1 MAQTIYSGAQAK
13 VVALGKRE
21 QLLVL
26 EIEHD
31 VIDSAS
37 SFVDYISDEYGIS
50 KSSVWYNLNCL
61 KEKGLVDFADKLHQG
76 EPLMLTKKGAE
87 QLTALATRKSEILEA
102 FSGRTGVGYATEV
115 SQSGM
120 FYRVGV
126 YPAR

>member
-1 MAQTIYSGAQAK
+1 MAQTIYSRALAK
-13 VVALGKRE
+13 EVALGKRE
-21 QLLVL
+21 QLLVV
-26 EIEHD
+26 EIDHD

-37 SFVDYISDEYGIS
+37 AFVDYISNEYGIS

-61 KEKGLVDFADKLHQG
+61 KEKGIVDFADREHPG
-76 EPLMLTKKGAE
+76 GPLTLTKRGVE
-87 QLTALATRKSEILEA
+87 QLVALAGRKTVMMEA

-120 FYRVGV
+120 LYRVGV

>member
-1 MAQTIYSGAQAK
+1 MAQTIYSRAIAK
-13 VVALGKRE
+13 EVALGKRE

-26 EIEHD
+26 EIDRD

-61 KEKGLVDFADKLHQG
+61 KEKGVVSFADRLHPG
-76 EPLMLTKKGAE
+76 EPLMLSRKGVE
-87 QLTALATRKSEILEA
+87 QLVGLQGRRSSIIEA

-115 SQSGM
+115 SQNGM
-120 FYRVGV
+120 VYRVGV
-126 YPAR
+126 YPGA

>member
-1 MAQTIYSGAQAK
+1 MAQTMYRGAQAK
-13 VVALGKRE
+13 VELLSQRE
-21 QLLVL
+21 QLIILVV
-26 EIEHD
+26 D
-31 VIDSAS
+31 RDAIDSAS

-61 KEKGLVDFADKLHQG
+61 KEKGQISFADKLHQG
-76 EPLMLTKKGAE
+76 EPLVLTYKGLA
-87 QLTALATRKSEILEA
+87 QLGALSPRRSELIEA

-120 FYRVGV
+120 VYRVGV

>member
-1 MAQTIYSGAQAK
+1 VAQTIYRGAQAK

-61 KEKGLVDFADKLHQG
+61 KEKGVVDFADKQHQG
-76 EPLMLTKKGAE
+76 EPLMLTKDGVK
-87 QLTALATRKSEILEA
+87 QLSGLGSKRSAILEE
-102 FSGRTGVGYATEV
+102 FSGRTGVGYATEM
-115 SQSGM
+115 SQNGM
-120 FYRVGV
+120 IYRVGV
-126 YPAR
+126 YPGR

>member
-1 MAQTIYSGAQAK
+1 MAQTMYRGALAK
-13 VVALGKRE
+13 EVVLSQRE
-21 QLLVL
+21 QLIVL

-37 SFVDYISDEYGIS
+37 SFVDYISDEYSIS

-61 KEKGLVDFADKLHQG
+61 KEKGVIDFADRQHQG
-76 EPLMLTKKGAE
+76 EPLTLTRKGIE
-87 QLTALATRKSEILEA
+87 QLGGLASRRSAILEA

-115 SQSGM
+115 SQHGM
-120 FYRVGV
+120 VYRVGV

>member
-1 MAQTIYSGAQAK
+1 MAQTIYSRAIAK
-13 VVALGKRE
+13 EEALGKRE

-26 EIEHD
+26 EIDRD

-61 KEKGLVDFADKLHQG
+61 KEKGVVSFADRLHPG
-76 EPLMLTKKGAE
+76 EPLMLSRKGVE
-87 QLTALATRKSEILEA
+87 QLVALQGRRPSILEA

-115 SQSGM
+115 SQNGM
-120 FYRVGV
+120 VYRVGV
-126 YPAR
+126 YPGA